1 MRRRFTASWLL
12 SGFSLLAGVAPI
24 AQGADPLYESAR
36 VKLDSL
42 WYATAA
48 PGSEILFTP
57 REIEAWTAAKAK
69 DQVGEGLR
77 KPRVTLET
85 GSGSGAALVDFL
97 KMRQARGKSTNAVM
111 ARMLEGERPLKV
123 YVRVTSGGGRCTVYL
138 TRVELSGTVITGTV
152 LDYVIKTFLLP
163 LYPDVTLDEPFDLP
177 LNMDR
182 IELLPQGVRVTM
194 KK

>member
-1 MRRRFTASWLL
+1 LL
-12 SGFSLLAGVAPI
+12 SGFSLLAAVAPI
-24 AQGADPLYESAR
+24 AAAADPLYESAR
-36 VKLDSL
+36 AKLDSL

-57 REIEAWTAAKAK
+57 REIEAWTVAKAK
-69 DQVGEGLR
+69 EQVSEGLR
-77 KPRVTLET
+77 QPKVTLET

-123 YVRVTSGGGRCTVYL
+123 DVRISSGGGRCTVYL
-138 TRVELSGTVITGTV
+138 TRVELSGAVVSGAA
-152 LDYVIKTFLLP
+152 LDYLIKTFLLP
-163 LYPDVTLDEPFDLP
+163 LYPDVTLGEPFDLP
-177 LNMDR
+177 LNIER
-182 IELLPQGVRVTM
+182 IELLPEGVRVTM

>member
-24 AQGADPLYESAR
+24 AKGADPLYESAR

-42 WYATAA
+42 WYATAP

-57 REIEAWTAAKAK
+57 REIEAWTVAKAK

-97 KMRQARGKSTNAVM
+97 RMRQARGKSTNAVM

-138 TRVELSGTVITGTV
+138 TRVELSGTVTSGTV

-163 LYPDVTLDEPFDLP
+163 IYPDVTLDEPFDLP
-177 LNMDR
+177 LNMER